1 MSIKVSSLFPLPTAE
16 ISKKLDH
23 YLNVL
28 NKAMPL
34 RAKHKEELPYAIRDL
49 SRALTGERASLPKD
63 YMAEPRSLN
72 AYLRYFLPWNLYR
85 MARLFQSL
93 EINLPDN
100 GVVIDLGAGPLTV
113 AQALWIARPDLRE
126 KKLTFVNVDRTP
138 KPMRE
143 ATKLFEALAGE
154 KSPWRMVN
162 VKGGTTSKIR
172 EKANLL
178 VTANMVN
185 EASGGTRTPLPI
197 WAEKFCTSISRML
210 APEGR
215 ILIIEPGIRMSGR
228 VLSVI
233 RNEYIEKGFSIL
245 GPCTHHEECPMNGEQ
260 GKAWCHFN
268 FDADNAPV
276 WLQKLSAN
284 CRLEKTN
291 VSMSF
296 LYVGLPGTETPQPH
310 EGEMRIRAISDSFRL
325 DEGGFGQYG
334 CAAEGQIL
342 LVAKGG
348 AKTLYPGG
356 LIGMPVPEEDKKD
369 EKSGAKIVDLPT
381 REFDKRPNEKSA
393 DKPADK
399 PQERKHEKRDDKPER
414 RKLEGRKPER
424 LKEDVYKPKE
434 HKTEK
439 PIKKSGL
446 RITKK

>member
-34 RAKHKEELPYAIRDL
+34 RSKHKTELPYAIRDL

-85 MARLFQSL
+85 MSRLFQGL
-93 EINLPDN
+93 DITLPDD
-100 GVVIDLGAGPLTV
+100 GVIIDLGAGPLTV
-113 AQALWIARPDLRE
+113 AQALWIARPELRE

-154 KSPWRMVN
+154 NSPWRMIN

-172 EKANLL
+172 EKADLL

-185 EASGGTRTPLPI
+185 EASGGTRAPLPI

-210 APEGR
+210 APKGR

-268 FDADNAPV
+268 FDAENAPV

-284 CRLEKTN
+284 CRLEKSN
-291 VSMSF
+291 VSLSF
-296 LYVGLPGTETPQPH
+296 LYVAQPGTETQQPH
-310 EGEMRIRAISDSFRL
+310 EGEIRIRAISDSFRL
-325 DEGGFGQYG
+325 DEGGFAQYG

-342 LVAKGG
+342 LTAKDG

-356 LIGMPVPEEDKKD
+356 LIGMPAPEEDIKD
-369 EKSGAKIVDLPT
+369 VKSGAMIVELPMRDQDQKRAPKT
-381 REFDKRPNEKSA
+381 EDKSVGKRSGKSSY
-393 DKPADK
+393 
-399 PQERKHEKRDDKPER
+399 ER
-414 RKLEGRKPER
+414 RKPQQKNEG
-424 LKEDVYKPKE
+424 
-434 HKTEK
+434 
-439 PIKKSGL
+439 
-446 RITKK
+446 